1 MILLVG
7 SDAISAQRIEAGSF
21 VSLDMWERRHIQQWV
36 RTAPEVLGEELLI
49 VSEEFDRFE
58 GSRDR
63 LDLLALDRAGNLV
76 VIELKRDSAAGYA
89 DLQAVRYAAMVS
101 AMTLDDLVPYY
112 LAYHTKYHPTEEL
125 SPDDART
132 QLESFVA
139 AEDFEELSDRPR
151 IILCSEGFSQ
161 ELTTTVLW
169 LREFKLDITCVR
181 ITPYKIGSQVA
192 IVPTRIIPLQEA
204 RQYLVQIQQKQEREK
219 QQQNTSRR
227 ARSMH
232 VLVENGLVTV
242 GERIFLRHNLP
253 DYMSYDPDNPIYHAT
268 ITGKLGRQ
276 NTVRWEQNGQEYSI
290 SGLTWNIFRDLH
302 PEKRNPS
309 GINGPWYWTNN
320 QGTPL
325 WFLAENHV
333 RPGSSSAVE
342 HVSSAGD
349 GLQTFERI
357 RRRDQPFAAEP

>member
-1 MILLVG
+1 MILLIG
-7 SDAISAQRIEAGSF
+7 SDSVTAQKIDPGTF
-21 VSLDMWERRHIQQWV
+21 ISLDMWERRHIQQWV

-63 LDLLALDRAGNLV
+63 LDLLALDRNGNLV

-112 LAYHTKYHPTEEL
+112 LAYRAKYCPSEEL
-125 SPDDART
+125 SPDDARS

-139 AEDFEELSDRPR
+139 AEEFDELSNRPR

-169 LREFKLDITCVR
+169 LREFKLDVTCVR

-204 RQYLVQIQQKQEREK
+204 RQYLVQVQQKQEREK
-219 QQQNTSRR
+219 QQQVTGSRR
-227 ARSMH
+227 ARSMR
-232 VLVENGLVTV
+232 VLAENGLITA
-242 GERIFLRHNLP
+242 GERIFLRHGLP
-253 DYMSYDPDNPIYHAT
+253 EYMSYDPDNPMYHAT
-268 ITGKLGRQ
+268 ITGKLGQQ
-276 NTVRWEQNGQEYSI
+276 NTIRWEHDGLEYSI

-302 PEKRNPS
+302 PKKKNPS
-309 GINGPWYWTNN
+309 GINGPWYWTNAE
-320 QGTPL
+320 GTAL

-333 RPGSSSAVE
+333 RPTTAAAE
-342 HVSSAGD
+342 HPLAGNTAPAKPLNPDSSAG
-349 GLQTFERI
+349 LLPRH
-357 RRRDQPFAAEP
+357 